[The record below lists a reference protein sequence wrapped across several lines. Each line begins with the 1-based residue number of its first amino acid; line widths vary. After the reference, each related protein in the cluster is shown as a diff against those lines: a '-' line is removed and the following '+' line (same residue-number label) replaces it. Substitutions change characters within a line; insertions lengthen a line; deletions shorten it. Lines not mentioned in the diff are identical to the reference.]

1 MLFQG
6 PWLKT
11 NRAEQMSQ
19 QNHREFRDL
28 NATVHPPLSCDL
40 GQVTVAL
47 HLSFSIQKMGMEL
60 LV

>member
-1 MLFQG
+1 
-6 PWLKT
+6 
-11 NRAEQMSQ
+11 MSQ

-40 GQVTVAL
+40 GQVRVAV
-47 HLSFSIQKMGMEL
+47 HLSFSIQKMGVEL